1 MDPVPVFDPD
11 NGATWLQTSDAVT
24 ITVPLGE
31 KPRVSIHP
39 QRLEVEAT
47 GGESKILD
55 HDLFAQVRLK
65 RSGPGDLFLKHGLK
79 GAARVQELTSFLSE
93 IEKVVEAAPGVHI
106 FHMGFNAS
114 E

>member
-47 GGESKILD
+47 GGAESKILD
-55 HDLFAQVRLK
+55 RELFAQV
-65 RSGPGDLFLKHGLK
+65 GLIWAR
-79 GAARVQELTSFLSE
+79 GAF
-93 IEKVVEAAPGVHI
+93 
-106 FHMGFNAS
+106 F
-114 E
+114 